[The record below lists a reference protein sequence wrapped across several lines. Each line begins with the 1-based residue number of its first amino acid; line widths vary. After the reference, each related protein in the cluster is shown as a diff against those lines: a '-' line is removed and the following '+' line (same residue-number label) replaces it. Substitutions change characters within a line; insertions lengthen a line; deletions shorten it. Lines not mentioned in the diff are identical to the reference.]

1 MLRRRSYGYPE
12 KGGLLVK
19 SETYP
24 RFAHTKFGYVRI
36 VEYVGEGMFSV
47 VGVGDE
53 RRNIHRDSLDFRRGH
68 K

>member
-1 MLRRRSYGYPE
+1 M
-12 KGGLLVK
+12 K